1 MIISLCARLLNL
13 DVGRALSILDPF
25 GCLIPS
31 VKQYLYEKGHE
42 AHAPC

>member
-13 DVGRALSILDPF
+13 DVGRAFSMLDPF

-31 VKQYLYEKGHE
+31 VKQCLYKKG
-42 AHAPC
+42 A